1 MKNMLYMMVMVGI
14 LSSCSHAIQKAFIT
28 GVSRGIGYEL
38 AHNLLTK
45 GIHVI
50 GIARADEHTSTI
62 QHLSAFPYFS
72 YLSVDLATSEGI
84 SKVREYV
91 RKEQPVFDFIVH
103 NAAIL
108 MPLKN
113 LADMD
118 LAMMENVVQANL
130 IAPMKLS
137 SLLIPYC
144 KKGAKILNVTSSAAT
159 TPFAQAGPYC
169 AAKAGLNMLTNIL
182 KKELEPHAI
191 AVASVIPGDV
201 DTAMQQILRE
211 TDDLQSRATFIRNY
225 NEHKLIDPATCAL
238 FLTWLLCEAT
248 FDEFNMQEDPFD
260 IYDTS
265 HHAQWLLNGKT
276 IPLSPF

>member
-1 MKNMLYMMVMVGI
+1 MKNMLYMAVMAGV
-14 LSSCSHAIQKAFIT
+14 LSGSSHAMQKAFIT

-38 AHNLLTK
+38 AHNLLKK
-45 GIHVI
+45 GIHVV
-50 GIARADEHTSTI
+50 GVARADLNTSTI
-62 QHLSAFPYFS
+62 QSLSAFPHFT

-84 SKVREYV
+84 RKVQEYV
-91 RKEQPVFDFIVH
+91 KNEQPLFDYIVH

-113 LADMD
+113 LAAMD
-118 LAMMENVVQANL
+118 LAVMENVVQANL

-137 SLLIPYC
+137 SILIPSC
-144 KKGAKILNVTSSAAT
+144 KKGAKILNVTSCAAT

-201 DTAMQQILRE
+201 DTAMQKILRE
-211 TDDLQSRATFIRNY
+211 TDDLELRATFIRNY
-225 NEHKLIDPATCAL
+225 NEQMLIDPATCAL
-238 FLTWLLCEAT
+238 FLTWLLCEST
-248 FDEFNMQEDPFD
+248 FDEFNIQEDPFD
-260 IYDTS
+260 IYDVS
-265 HHAQWLLNGKT
+265 HHAQWLKDGKT
-276 IPLSPF
+276 IPPRP